1 MVRYKCL
8 AGSAICSSGI
18 RLYVP
23 YPSTTGVSCVDGVEG
38 SVKRTRQ
45 EVIRGANQTHQPPMA
60 AYRASV
66 ARQTFKT
73 PDGLGMTTRAD
84 RHDVDKLHRWRQDL
98 LDSPSSPFPVYA
110 VFLVSEA
117 DTAAHDIFR
126 RFRSSFE
133 EREAGFGN
141 LVIFGQHGVSTT
153 VHLLLEQ
160 LGLASDALPM
170 LVLWDGQDSR
180 KCPLRRCRRGIRS
193 GMSRG
198 QPSPANC

>member
-1 MVRYKCL
+1 M
-8 AGSAICSSGI
+8 A
-18 RLYVP
+18 
-23 YPSTTGVSCVDGVEG
+23 
-38 SVKRTRQ
+38 RTK
-45 EVIRGANQTHQPPMA
+45 THQPPMA